1 MSDAL
6 ERLRSLTD
14 RISSFELA
22 RTQNL
27 KDLKKLYDSFSIDN
41 EAVNFD
47 NIFNFSAMNLAGISL
62 QEETLGEIKDKKYV
76 QIIVIESAKGGQ
88 KAKNINLAYFGRS
101 DKLDANKKSEI
112 VEFVLRWRFE
122 KSFRSM
128 QHYHDMINLNKKS
141 SHG

>member
-6 ERLRSLTD
+6 KRLRSLTD
-14 RISSFELA
+14 RISSFEVA

-27 KDLKKLYDSFSIDN
+27 KDLRTLYDEFEINSDTT
-41 EAVNFD
+41 NFE

-62 QEETLGEIKDKKYV
+62 QEDTLGEIKTGKYV
-76 QIIVIESAKGGQ
+76 QIIVIESTKNGQ
-88 KAKNINLAYFGRS
+88 KAKNINLCYFGRS
-101 DKLDANKKSEI
+101 DKLEDIKRASV

-128 QHYHDMINLNKKS
+128 QHYFDMININKKS
-141 SHG
+141 INA